1 MTGYESCN
9 RELNDRMMDH
19 IDHALGRPV
28 MPLKESSRN
37 YFAVDTGSDLAA
49 EFSASPWWQMLG
61 RQGCM
66 SFFGVTEAGRHAL
79 AEHLRKISD
88 RWRVFELTFG
98 EHSRLMSERSA
109 AKARYAWW
117 LDISDLL
124 PDLTFFDFCR
134 KTRVRAVG
142 GVKLSS
148 RDEPTLANPANG

>member
-9 RELNDRMMDH
+9 RKLNDRMMDH

-37 YFAVDTGSDLAA
+37 YFAVDTESDLAA
-49 EFSASPWWQMLG
+49 EFSANPWWKMLG
-61 RQGCM
+61 QQGCM

-79 AEHLRKISD
+79 TEHLRETGD

-98 EHSRLMSERSA
+98 EHSRLISERSA

-117 LDISDLL
+117 LDISYCC

-134 KTRVRAVG
+134 KTRIRTVG
-142 GVKLSS
+142 EVKPPS
-148 RDEPTLANPANG
+148 RDEQMLAKPSER